1 MVARSGNS
9 AFAAFGAIALLTAL
23 GCVPAEKK
31 APADSAVAPGSSS
44 PPPEASAALP
54 LSKPTVTSRWAVT
67 DSGAGVLRIGMT
79 RDQLALDQH
88 AAVPKHTRADSGC
101 AYLAIPGVPAG
112 MRTMWVAA
120 TLARIDVSA
129 KKLVTDRGASVGDRE
144 SHIDSLYAGRLT
156 KMPAKYDPHGKY
168 LVVHPA
174 PGADSTRRIVFETDS
189 TMRVS
194 RYRVGREP
202 EVEWVEGCS

>member
-1 MVARSGNS
+1 MKRAMKR
-9 AFAAFGAIALLTAL
+9 AMIATLTTLTTL
-23 GCVPAEKK
+23 GCVAADRKATPDSSVGVAAAPPTTSA
-31 APADSAVAPGSSS
+31 APA
-44 PPPEASAALP
+44 PPTA
-54 LSKPTVTSRWAVT
+54 TVTSPWAVT
-67 DSGAGVLRIGMT
+67 DSGAGTLRIGMT

-88 AAVPKHTRADSGC
+88 AVVPKHTRADSGC
-101 AYLAIPGVPAG
+101 AYLAIPGIPAG

-120 TLARIDVSA
+120 TLARIDVTA
-129 KKLVTDRGASVGDRE
+129 KKLPTDRGASVGDRE
-144 SHIDSLYAGRLT
+144 SRIDSLYAGRIT

-168 LVVHPA
+168 LVVHPVA
-174 PGADSTRRIVFETDS
+174 GADSTRRIVFETDS